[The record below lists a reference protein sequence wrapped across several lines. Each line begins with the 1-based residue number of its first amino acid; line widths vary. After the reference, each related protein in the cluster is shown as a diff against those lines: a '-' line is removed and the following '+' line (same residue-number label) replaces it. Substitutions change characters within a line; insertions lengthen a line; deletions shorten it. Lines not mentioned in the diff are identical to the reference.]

1 MKTSTLSKP
10 ALAILTLSLGFGSVL
25 TSPMVMAEEQ
35 EKPYAIQT
43 LFVDKPDAITNEYI
57 DLDQDGVKDE
67 LDHCPNTKF
76 GMAVNALGCE
86 LDTDGDGVFD
96 RVDQCPDTPKGA
108 KVNEFGCELD
118 EDKDGV
124 VDRLDKC
131 LGTPTIFKVDKDGCP
146 IITLDNALF
155 DFDSATLSDADLEK
169 LKSSLSI
176 LPALKAME
184 VILVVGHTDSM
195 GSDAYNM
202 ALSWQRANTVK
213 NFMTST
219 LNFSEDTVWIVG
231 QGESQPVAE
240 NETPEGR
247 QLNRRVEVKVIPKD
261 ALPDSAQTS
270 YNP

>member
-1 MKTSTLSKP
+1 
-10 ALAILTLSLGFGSVL
+10 
-25 TSPMVMAEEQ
+25 MVMADEQ

-43 LFVDKPDAITNEYI
+43 LFADKPDAIKHEYI

-76 GMAVNALGCE
+76 GMAVNAVGCE

-96 RVDQCPDTPKGA
+96 RIDQCPDTPKGA

-118 EDKDGV
+118 EDNDGI
-124 VDRLDKC
+124 VDRLDTC

-155 DFDSATLSDADLEK
+155 DFDSANLSESDLEK
-169 LKSSLSI
+169 LKSSLVN

-184 VILVVGHTDSM
+184 VILVTGHTDSM

-202 ALSWQRANTVK
+202 NLSWQRANMVK
-213 NFMTST
+213 NFMISN
-219 LNFSEDTVWIVG
+219 LNFSDDTVWIDG
-231 QGESQPVAE
+231 QGESLPVAE

-247 QLNRRVEVKVIPKD
+247 QQNRRVEVKVIPKD
-261 ALPDSAQTS
+261 ALPDNAQTS